1 MTKNKTDLSKLTESN
16 DVVKPSYHFGGI
28 EILKFE
34 DLNLPQ
40 FELSVFA
47 SADIA
52 DGGRGGSGAND
63 IRVPATWAPA
73 PFF

>member
-1 MTKNKTDLSKLTESN
+1 MSKTKTTLPENLKSQEPTKTT
-16 DVVKPSYHFGGI
+16 YHFGGI

-47 SADIA
+47 SADIL
-52 DGGRGGSGAND
+52 DGGMGGSGRND
-63 IRVPATWAPA
+63 VPRLPIT
-73 PFF
+73 